1 MAHQLFAR
9 FHLNVFSKSALA
21 AQLLGLPGERTRRT
35 NASDIR
41 NVRAMAVGFN
51 PALNEAWMRFTFPA
65 GMSLAALSL
74 SLPDTVGRLRD
85 DALLSAIARALFCG
99 VE

>member
-1 MAHQLFAR
+1 
-9 FHLNVFSKSALA
+9 
-21 AQLLGLPGERTRRT
+21 
-35 NASDIR
+35 
-41 NVRAMAVGFN
+41 MAVGFN